1 MKQGR
6 CSCNEWETT
15 LVKVGRQ
22 GGRKLTIEPK
32 VKEDKCGEVGR
43 NQMLESSVY

>member
-15 LVKVGRQ
+15 LVKVGKQ

-32 VKEDKCGEVGR
+32 VKEVWRGGQEPDAGALCV
-43 NQMLESSVY
+43 LD